1 MAKSDLYLW
10 PSLMCSTMST
20 TIWIHVCECSLRYFK
35 GERTSAMSDPS
46 DPAFCLCINLTPA
59 TSFLKLGTHTAQR
72 AHCPLTLE
80 IQPLCEIS
88 RSCAP
93 VGVVRDKNTYSFQHH
108 IISGPQILFPCLLM
122 GPPWKWAAAQMIP
135 YKPSCNIY
143 IYMVP
148 YYIYIYTVCMCARN
162 PLPITSQKV
171 STVNWSLLIWY
182 FQTPTSWVKLLSCS
196 LQVHFQVLYFV

>member
-1 MAKSDLYLW
+1 MNQIPNLYTIFTKKGQNLIYNYGQVWCVPQCRPPFGSMYVDVLW
-10 PSLMCSTMST
+10 D
-20 TIWIHVCECSLRYFK
+20 K
-35 GERTSAMSDPS
+35 GEKTSAMS

-59 TSFLKLGTHTAQR
+59 TSFLNLGTHTAQR

-122 GPPWKWAAAQMIP
+122 GPAM
-135 YKPSCNIY
+135 
-143 IYMVP
+143 
-148 YYIYIYTVCMCARN
+148 
-162 PLPITSQKV
+162 KV
-171 STVNWSLLIWY
+171 SGGTNEPL
-182 FQTPTSWVKLLSCS
+182 QTKL
-196 LQVHFQVLYFV
+196 